1 MMNVL
6 GWKWYLL
13 AGSILIAFI
22 DIEKQFLMNWEDFFW
37 FMIRI
42 ADELGNLSRF
52 VGIRRRRNPASY
64 LSTDLYTILYDFFKK
79 TQHVSQKTERIKNF
93 KKKWRKS
100 FVFSSISRLH
110 PPLKKPEVDVSELFG
125 ADDFAVVSNNKMPK
139 AKSFSN
145 FLIPFTF
152 YSIFSL

>member
-37 FMIRI
+37 FRT

-79 TQHVSQKTERIKNF
+79 TQHVSQKYKRIKNF

-110 PPLKKPEVDVSELFG
+110 PPLKNPKSMFRNCLAPTTLLWW
-125 ADDFAVVSNNKMPK
+125 ATNKMPK